1 MSERP
6 LCDTRRAKPGFRFS
20 PQDAVVIAVSTLATV
35 WLWGWVGSL
44 SLLLFGALI
53 PFFLFCNVFRVR
65 TRYELIW
72 ASSFV
77 LNAGAW
83 ALADALSWQ
92 RLLGSQIVVTALVI
106 GAELRSPSYHGIG
119 HRWIHSRTG
128 LRNRIGGPESAP
140 TEIGRR
146 NRTA

>member
-1 MSERP
+1 MSEHS
-6 LCDTRRAKPGFRFS
+6 LGHSRRSQPGFRFS
-20 PQDAVVIAVSTLATV
+20 PRDAAVIGVFSLATA

-44 SLLLFGALI
+44 SLLLFGVLI
-53 PFFLFCNVFRVR
+53 HFFLFCNVFRVR

-83 ALADALSWQ
+83 QLVDALSWQ

-106 GAELRSPSYHGIG
+106 CAELRSPSYHGIG

-128 LRNRIGGPESAP
+128 PRNQIGGPE
-140 TEIGRR
+140 
-146 NRTA
+146 

>member
-1 MSERP
+1 MYERP
-6 LCDTRRAKPGFRFS
+6 LCDTRRSKPGFRFS
-20 PQDAVVIAVSTLATV
+20 PRDAVVIAVSTLATV

-83 ALADALSWQ
+83 QLADALSWQ

-106 GAELRSPSYHGIG
+106 GAELRSPSYYGIG

-128 LRNRIGGPESAP
+128 
-140 TEIGRR
+140 
-146 NRTA
+146 

>member
-1 MSERP
+1 MSEHS
-6 LCDTRRAKPGFRFS
+6 LGHTRWSPPGFRFS
-20 PQDAVVIAVSTLATV
+20 PRDAAVIGVFILATA

-44 SLLLFGALI
+44 SLLLLGVLVH
-53 PFFLFCNVFRVR
+53 FFLFCNVFRVR

-72 ASSFV
+72 ASSLV

-83 ALADALSWQ
+83 QLADALSWQ

-119 HRWIHSRTG
+119 HRWIHSRS
-128 LRNRIGGPESAP
+128 RPQSQIGGAE
-140 TEIGRR
+140 
-146 NRTA
+146 